1 MSLSETR
8 PLRKDWRR
16 FAVLLLALPA
26 GGCFQPLYG
35 EAVHPGLAAD
45 MQAIAIDPITAVN
58 PVGSLQDDYSRIAH
72 YLGDD
77 LLADLNGT
85 GSTPEPKYRLTVTFS
100 LSTATPTVTSQI
112 QVANA
117 ATVTVVATFNLKAVG
132 GSAPLMS
139 STATSVTVY
148 DRTEDRFANLRA
160 GRDAE
165 IRASKSLAEEI
176 ELRLAAY
183 LGDKK

>member
-1 MSLSETR
+1 MSLSE
-8 PLRKDWRR
+8 LRSRGKGWR
-16 FAVLLLALPA
+16 FAILLPALAL

-35 EAVHPGLAAD
+35 DAFHPGLAAE
-45 MQAIAIDPITAVN
+45 MRAIAIVPIK
-58 PVGSLQDDYSRIAH
+58 DRIGH

-77 LLADLNGT
+77 LVAEFNGT
-85 GSTPEPKYRLTVTFS
+85 GETAEPKYRLTVTVVIGVG
-100 LSTATPTVTSQI
+100 TPTVTSQL

-117 ATVTVVATFNLKAVG
+117 ATSTAYATFTLTAAG
-132 GSAPLMS
+132 GGTSLMTGSAV
-139 STATSVTVY
+139 TSAVY

-165 IRASKSLAEEI
+165 IRLAKSLAHEI
-176 ELRLAAY
+176 ELRVAAY